1 MKLVIR
7 VIGSVPRDFAGFV
20 ERVLSGFY
28 SSLDVGSLP
37 ELVEVY
43 IYGSRMEKLAFLE
56 YEARELGVAA
66 IGDFVTLHEAWRGW
80 PRIHVD
86 YEACSGLE
94 KRFVKALLVHEA
106 GHSVLHGSPLFYTI
120 AIDRAVIEELGMDQG
135 LRVLYLC
142 STAIKD
148 LEVHRLLHSAGFA
161 EQLRIYGEFVARQIA
176 ELRCCSHVDIAQ
188 LAKLLT
194 PCVVLEEL
202 CSMLMNSLDSS
213 CRHGDLAQGV
223 LKALRDLECSDLDD
237 CVSKLAR
244 TIIQLGRAVDTLC

>member
-1 MKLVIR
+1 MRLVVR
-7 VIGSVPRDFAGFV
+7 VVGSVPRGFAVFV

-28 SSLDVGSLP
+28 SSLDEGSLP

-43 IYGSRMEKLAFLE
+43 IYGSRMEKLSFLE

-66 IGDFVTLHEAWRGW
+66 IGDFATLHEAWRGW

-94 KRFVKALLVHEA
+94 KRFVEALLVHEA

-120 AIDRAVIEELGMDQG
+120 AIDRAVIEELGIDQG

-148 LEVHRLLHSAGFA
+148 LEVHRLLYSASFA
-161 EQLRIYGEFVARQIA
+161 KQLRSYGEFVARQIA
-176 ELRCCSHVDIAQ
+176 ELRCCSYVDIAQ

-202 CSMLMNSLDSS
+202 CPTLMNSLDPS
-213 CRHGDLAQGV
+213 CKCGNLAEAV
-223 LKALRDLECSDLDD
+223 LKALRNLECSDLDT

-244 TIIQLGRAVDTLC
+244 TIIQLGKAMDTLC

>member
-1 MKLVIR
+1 MRLVVR
-7 VIGSVPRDFAGFV
+7 VVGSVPQGFADFV
-20 ERVLSGFY
+20 ERVLSSFY
-28 SSLDVGSLP
+28 SSLDVASLP

-43 IYGSRMEKLAFLE
+43 IYGSRLEKLAFLE

-86 YEACSGLE
+86 YEACSELE
-94 KRFVKALLVHEA
+94 EQFLEALLIHEA

-120 AIDRAVIEELGMDQG
+120 AIDRAVVGELGMDQG
-135 LRVLYLC
+135 LRVLYFC

-148 LEVHRLLHSAGFA
+148 LEVHRLLNRAGFVK
-161 EQLRIYGEFVARQIA
+161 QLRSYGEFVAKQIA
-176 ELRCCSHVDIAQ
+176 ELRCCSYVDIAQ

-194 PCVVLEEL
+194 PCIVLEEL
-202 CSMLMNSLDSS
+202 CPTLMNSLDPS
-213 CRHGDLAQGV
+213 CRCRDLAERMV
-223 LKALRDLECSDLDD
+223 EALRNLECSDLDT

-244 TIIQLGRAVDTLC
+244 TVLQLGREHLGS